1 MQVLR
6 SVIVLAVALFVCG
19 DGVCRAAEAKK
30 QPARK
35 GAPAVK
41 SQSKA
46 RPKSAAVAKGPSK
59 GASKAPSK
67 VVAKAPSKVVAKA
80 SSKGV
85 AKAPARTAAHK
96 GAASRAKSTHVVA
109 KKAPVRRGPM
119 YPSQDRY
126 REIQQALADKGYY
139 QGSVNGAWGP
149 ESTDALKRFQ
159 KDQNLSD
166 SGRLDSLSII
176 ALGLGPKR
184 NLSSR
189 SSTESRPK
197 DDNRRPEGSE
207 RP

>member
-6 SVIVLAVALFVCG
+6 SVIVLAVALFAFG

-59 GASKAPSK
+59 GA
-67 VVAKAPSKVVAKA
+67 AKAPSKGGAKA

-96 GAASRAKSTHVVA
+96 GSASRAKSTHVVA

-189 SSTESRPK
+189 SNTESRPK

>member
-46 RPKSAAVAKGPSK
+46 RPKSAAVAKAPSK
-59 GASKAPSK
+59 GA
-67 VVAKAPSKVVAKA
+67 AKAPSKVVAKA